1 MSSYPLTNHP
11 YMDIDVLTQ
20 VEHYVTEHLNDPNL
34 DVSALCFTLGLS
46 RTTLH
51 TRIKSQTGMST
62 TEYVRFLRLSHAKDL
77 IENTHYYISEIA
89 YQTGFQNHNY
99 FSKKFRELYGISP
112 KEWREQSSQI

>member
-20 VEHYVTEHLNDPNL
+20 VEQYVNEHLSDPDL
-34 DVSALCFTLGLS
+34 DVTVLCFGLHLS

-51 TRIKSQTGMST
+51 NRIKSQTGMST
-62 TEYVRFLRLSHAKDL
+62 TEYVRYLRLQHAKDL
-77 IENTHYYISEIA
+77 LENTNYYISEVA

-99 FSKKFRELYGISP
+99 FSKKFRELYGITP
-112 KEWREQSSQI
+112 KEWREQGNCR